1 MTICCGHV
9 DLVVRIFSS
18 VTFAKCS
25 RLMPVF
31 SSDVFYLFK
40 LRTKILK
47 VCVDE
52 VCEITVTYGDW
63 LLFLIFGARKLEQ
76 SGSFHKSCLLVQRNP
91 VSSLIFGEWV
101 FFRHIFSRVNWK
113 KMSSFPFYS
122 IKPFACQRKLV
133 LVNWAVEGTCNNTSW
148 CMFAFRLRFYSW
160 LTLLCVCLTT
170 KFQCV

>member
-1 MTICCGHV
+1 MTRCCGHV

-25 RLMPVF
+25 RLIPVF

-91 VSSLIFGEWV
+91 VSSLIFGECV
-101 FFRHIFSRVNWK
+101 FFRHVFSRVNWK
-113 KMSSFPFYS
+113 KCQVFPFTRLN
-122 IKPFACQRKLV
+122 PL
-133 LVNWAVEGTCNNTSW
+133 LVNENL
-148 CMFAFRLRFYSW
+148 FL
-160 LTLLCVCLTT
+160 
-170 KFQCV
+170 